1 MDAEIGLEIPDDLAG
16 VTMEGEL
23 ADEKL
28 SGFLISSD
36 LTESA
41 ESGKRK

>member
-23 ADEKL
+23 